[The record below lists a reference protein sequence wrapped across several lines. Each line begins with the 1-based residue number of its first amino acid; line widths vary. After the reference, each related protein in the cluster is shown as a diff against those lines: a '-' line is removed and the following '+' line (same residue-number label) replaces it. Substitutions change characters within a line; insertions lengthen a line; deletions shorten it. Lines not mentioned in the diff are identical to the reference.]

1 MRERRFAPMFL
12 VQFLGACNDN
22 VFKFSFTLLASY
34 SAQSWGGVDPRIA
47 GFLIAALFILPFVLF
62 SATSGQ
68 LADKIEKGWM
78 IRRIK
83 EAEIAIMA
91 LAAIGFFGQHA
102 WLLYSCVFLMGLHST
117 LFGPLKFSYLPQH
130 LSASELVGG
139 NGMVEMGSFVAI
151 LSGTIAGG
159 LLVGSGPRG
168 AVLVALAVL
177 VVAALGRFAACWIP
191 LSPPPDSA
199 LRINWNP
206 VSETLANLRIAA
218 SRKAVFNSL
227 LGISW
232 LWFFGAVFLTSFTP
246 FAHVDLGGDE
256 SVVTF
261 LLAIFS
267 VSVGVGSLMCERLSA
282 GRIEIGLVPLG
293 SIGMTVFA
301 VDLYFASSA
310 FLPLHNANIAQF
322 AAAPGAWRIM
332 LDLALLAFSG
342 GLYSVPLYA
351 LVQSRTERTHT
362 ARIIA
367 ANNILNAL
375 FMIVS
380 SLMAMI
386 LLKSGF
392 SIAELFLVVGL
403 LNAAVAIYIYR
414 LVPEFLMRFL
424 AWVLVRTVYRV
435 STRGRDNIPMEG
447 GAVLVCNHVSF
458 VDAAVLMGESPR
470 PIRFVMDHRIFK
482 VPVLNW
488 LFKQVGA
495 IAVASAKDNP
505 VILEGAYQRIDAAL
519 RAGELVCIF
528 PEGRITKDGEL
539 NVFRPGVQRIV
550 ERTPVPVVPLA
561 LRGLWGSFFSRFG
574 GAAFAEPL
582 DALLRR
588 GLRSNLE
595 IVVGEAMAPEIA
607 SAERLQASVARLRG
621 DTR

>member
-246 FAHVDLGGDE
+246 FARVDLGGDE